1 MVILVPKNNN
11 PTRNETDTYIYEMLA
26 SNSHNILNYT
36 IKEITS
42 KSSVGALL
50 HPAEEY
56 FINRFNQHLHSSSNS
71 THQQFEKQVA
81 CGPPTAGP
89 TLQF

>member
-1 MVILVPKNNN
+1 
-11 PTRNETDTYIYEMLA
+11 MLA

-42 KSSVGALL
+42 KSGVGTIL

-56 FINRFNQHLHSSSNS
+56 FVNRFNQHLHSTSNS

-81 CGPPTAGP
+81 
-89 TLQF
+89 